1 MKALTKILAIAGAT
15 LLTMVSCNNISE
27 SQKADIVLENIFA
40 RKSVRKFTSEP
51 VSDKQVETLLRA
63 AMAAPSAKNGQPWR
77 FVVVNDKDKLA
88 SMDKQL
94 PYARLD
100 TAPMAIVVCD
110 DLSGYK
116 KFWTDDCSAATEN
129 LLLAAEAMGLGA
141 VWTAASDEERSG
153 IVREALGLP
162 ENIHP
167 LCVVP
172 VGHPDGDFQP
182 KDKWDPSK
190 IHYNQW

>member
-1 MKALTKILAIAGAT
+1 MKALTKMLAIAGAT

-51 VSDKQVETLLRA
+51 VSDKQVETLLKA
-63 AMAAPSAKNGQPWR
+63 AMAAPSAMNGQPWR

-88 SMDKQL
+88 SMAEQL

-100 TAPMAIVVCD
+100 TAPMAIVVCG
-110 DLSGYK
+110 DLSDYK

-162 ENIHP
+162 ENIQP

-182 KDKWDPSK
+182 KDKWDPTK

>member
-100 TAPMAIVVCD
+100 TAPMAIVVCG
-110 DLSGYK
+110 DLSGHK

>member
-1 MKALTKILAIAGAT
+1 MKALTKMLAIAGAT

-63 AMAAPSAKNGQPWR
+63 AMAAPSAMNGQPWR

-88 SMDKQL
+88 SMAEQL

-100 TAPMAIVVCD
+100 TAPLAIVVCG
-110 DLSGYK
+110 DLSVYK

>member
-1 MKALTKILAIAGAT
+1 MKALTKMLAIAGAT

-94 PYARLD
+94 P
-100 TAPMAIVVCD
+100 
-110 DLSGYK
+110 
-116 KFWTDDCSAATEN
+116 
-129 LLLAAEAMGLGA
+129 
-141 VWTAASDEERSG
+141 
-153 IVREALGLP
+153 
-162 ENIHP
+162 
-167 LCVVP
+167 
-172 VGHPDGDFQP
+172 
-182 KDKWDPSK
+182 
-190 IHYNQW
+190 

>member
-1 MKALTKILAIAGAT
+1 MKALTKMLAIAGAT

-51 VSDKQVETLLRA
+51 VSDKQVETLLKA
-63 AMAAPSAKNGQPWR
+63 AMAAPSAMNGQPWR

-88 SMDKQL
+88 SMAEQL

-100 TAPMAIVVCD
+100 TAPMAIVVCG
-110 DLSGYK
+110 DLSDYK

-162 ENIHP
+162 ENIQP

>member
-63 AMAAPSAKNGQPWR
+63 AMAAPSAMNGQPWR

-88 SMDKQL
+88 SMAGQL

-100 TAPMAIVVCD
+100 TAPMAIVVCG

-167 LCVVP
+167 LCIVP